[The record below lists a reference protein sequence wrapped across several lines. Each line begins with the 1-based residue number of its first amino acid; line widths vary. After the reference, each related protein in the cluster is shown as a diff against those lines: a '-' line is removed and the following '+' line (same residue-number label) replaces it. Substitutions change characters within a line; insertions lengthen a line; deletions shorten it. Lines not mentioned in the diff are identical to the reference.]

1 MYKMKGGI
9 MINQKKAVSEI
20 VSTVLIIMIA
30 VAAVGI
36 IAAIV
41 VPMVRDNL
49 QGGTACLN
57 AMNDVSIATQ
67 AGLTCYKNN
76 TDGNYTVNVQVRKG
90 SDQTIELSGLRL
102 IVEDTE
108 GSSVSHI
115 FNDTENEIPSIGET
129 KMLQHNVTAQPR
141 FVSIAPIVRVGNSD
155 VSCDAPA
162 TPTTITECR

>member
-1 MYKMKGGI
+1 

-67 AGLTCYKNN
+67 AGLTCYRNN
-76 TDGNYTVNVQVRKG
+76 TDNYTVNVQVRKG
-90 SDQTIELSGLRL
+90 SDQSVELSSLRL
-102 IVEDTE
+102 IIEDTG

-115 FNDTENEIPSIGET
+115 FNESYTPGIGET
-129 KMLQHNVTAQPR
+129 KMLRHNVTAQPR
-141 FVSIAPIVRVGNSD
+141 FVSIAPIVKVGNSEIP
-155 VSCDAPA
+155 CDAPA
-162 TPTTITECR
+162 TPTTITACR